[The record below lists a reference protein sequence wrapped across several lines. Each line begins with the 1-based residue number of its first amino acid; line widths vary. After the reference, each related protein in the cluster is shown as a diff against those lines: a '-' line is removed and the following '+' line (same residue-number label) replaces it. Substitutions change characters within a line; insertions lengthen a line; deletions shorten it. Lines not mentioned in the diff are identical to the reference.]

1 MTNRSDSNSNS
12 SNQHPLHPRD
22 ERETLSALF
31 DGELP
36 GDAGRFVLKRLD
48 HDAEWRE
55 TCGRWQMIG
64 DALRGEATSAA
75 PSGFA
80 GGVMRMLD
88 AEAQAGLVSSAVE
101 RKMAPVAVASS
112 RRRWIGGA
120 ALAASVAMAAVLV
133 VRPLPETSSTATGN
147 QVASGVAAPA
157 ATQVPVASPA
167 NVQAPAVASANNR
180 STTSISAASV
190 PSTSANHGAANRPSR
205 PAARTARSAVAPVR
219 NQATESTTAVA
230 AAAPV
235 TTGRPFH
242 PPIDDIVTRPW
253 PRSVL
258 SDDTAAALTVGFGS
272 SSTASP
278 PSLYPFEPRLP
289 DNPPVRPSTDEPQR

>member
-1 MTNRSDSNSNS
+1 MTNRSDPNSNS
-12 SNQHPLHPRD
+12 SSNQRPLHPRD

-36 GDAGRFVLKRLD
+36 GDATRFVLKRLD
-48 HDAEWRE
+48 RDAELRE

-80 GGVMRMLD
+80 NGVMRMLD
-88 AEAQAGLVSSAVE
+88 AEAQAALVSSAAE
-101 RKMAPVAVASS
+101 STMAPAAAASS

-133 VRPLPETSSTATGN
+133 VRPVSDTSSTATGTRI
-147 QVASGVAAPA
+147 ASGVAAPA
-157 ATQVPVASPA
+157 ATEV
-167 NVQAPAVASANNR
+167 PAVTPTKTPAAASANNNP
-180 STTSISAASV
+180 TTSIATAKV
-190 PSTSANHGAANRPSR
+190 PSTTANHRVADRSR
-205 PAARTARSAVAPVR
+205 SAARTARGAVAPVR
-219 NQATESTTAVA
+219 DQAVESPTAVA

-242 PPIDDIVTRPW
+242 PPVDDIVTRPW

-258 SDDTAAALTVGFGS
+258 AEDTAASLTVGFGS
-272 SSTASP
+272 SSTGSP
-278 PSLYPFEPRLP
+278 SSLYPFEPRLP
-289 DNPPVRPSTDEPQR
+289 DSQPARPSTDEPQR